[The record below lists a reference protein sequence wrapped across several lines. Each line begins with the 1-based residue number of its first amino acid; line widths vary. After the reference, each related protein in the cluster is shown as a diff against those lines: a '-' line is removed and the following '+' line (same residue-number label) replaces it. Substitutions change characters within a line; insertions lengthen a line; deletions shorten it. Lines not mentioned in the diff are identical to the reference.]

1 MNRMII
7 AMVVASILALYL
19 TVLNVKHPLIGMDVV
34 ENKNGDVIV
43 NDIYEFGWAKK
54 HDIHINDQVLK
65 VDGKPPLSHFT
76 VRKYKTIEQ
85 AKTITIQRENQIQTF
100 TIDYKSNE
108 TEQWLYYIALPTGFF
123 LFAIS
128 LSIFLLRLRPHDK
141 SATVLIY
148 FLLLIGL
155 CYISASLSAKY
166 ALFGRQMF
174 NGIFLIL
181 PAVFLHF
188 VYHYFEKEKKVWFA
202 KKTVFSLY
210 GFNFLMFVVSL
221 VSLSFRSISEA
232 EVLLTTFFT
241 NMVIILAL
249 LGKGFVYLKKDEQ
262 QHTVKGLLLAIGL
275 SAAPFVLFY
284 SLPFLIIGKW
294 VLPAELTVTSLFV
307 LPSVFLYLICTD
319 RLFRLRFS
327 INRFVYYAFL
337 SLFPAFLVTLL
348 YAKFV
353 NEVRRLVE
361 LALLFLLIYVI
372 NILALYLKGCFDRT
386 LRTKLYVQKD
396 FYQESI
402 YRIGETLK
410 KQRNM
415 QELIQCLEKEVR
427 EVLDIEN
434 LAFVQ
439 LAVKNMQAPFHCDEK
454 EWMKLTKKMD
464 GQPLS
469 IGKIIENQSLFAVL
483 IGWFR
488 QIPLILVGKKKRP
501 IPFRA
506 EQKDWLS
513 TIVYY
518 ASITIENMLKV
529 EDLIKELDNLKER
542 SNSVWLTRLIF
553 QWSEKERRKLAIDLH
568 DTILQDLIVLK
579 RKVESLRF
587 QDIHMEEMKKQ
598 LNEIEEEIVDMID
611 VTREICHELRP
622 PFLSQIGLKEA
633 IVQLIQRFQLRANIK
648 IEWNVHLSA
657 KLEEER
663 ELAIYRIIQELLN
676 NALKHSQASHIQLTL
691 EAQNEEVQLHYVD
704 NGIGVHMEKLN
715 HCDGK
720 LGLFGIKERVQGLG
734 GTCEMMSQLDKGLDI
749 RITIPL

>member
-1 MNRMII
+1 MSRMVIVMI
-7 AMVVASILALYL
+7 VASILAIYL
-19 TVLNVKHPLIGMDVV
+19 TILNVKYPLIGIDVV
-34 ENKNGDVIV
+34 ENKNGDIIV
-43 NDIYEFGWAKK
+43 NDIYEFGWAEKQN
-54 HDIHINDQVLK
+54 IHVNDQVLK
-65 VDGKPPLSHFT
+65 VDGEPPLSHFT

-85 AKTITIQRENQIQTF
+85 AKTITIQRENQIQMLTV
-100 TIDYKSNE
+100 DYRSNGAK
-108 TEQWLYYIALPTGFF
+108 QWLYYIALPAVFF
-123 LFAIS
+123 LFTVS
-128 LSIFLLRLRPHDK
+128 LSIFLLRLRPDDK

-188 VYHYFEKEKKVWFA
+188 VHHYFEKEKKVWFA
-202 KKTVFSLY
+202 KKIVFSLY
-210 GFNFLMFVVSL
+210 GFNLVMFVASL
-221 VSLSFRSISEA
+221 ISLSFRSISEA
-232 EVLLTTFFT
+232 EVLLATFFI

-249 LGKGFVYLKKDEQ
+249 LGKGLVYLKKDEQ
-262 QHTVKGLLLAIGL
+262 QNTVKGLLLAIGL

-284 SLPFLIIGKW
+284 SLPVLIIGKW

-307 LPSVFLYLICTD
+307 LPSVFLYLIGTD
-319 RLFRLRFS
+319 QLFRLQFS

-337 SLFPAFLVTLL
+337 SLLPAFLVTLL

-353 NEVRRLVE
+353 NEARRLVE
-361 LALLFLLIYVI
+361 LALLFLLIYII
-372 NILALYLKGCFDRT
+372 NILALYLKECFDRT
-386 LRTKLYVQKD
+386 LRAKLYVQKD

-410 KQRNM
+410 KQKNM
-415 QELIQCLEKEVR
+415 QEVIQCLEKEVR

-454 EWMKLTKKMD
+454 EWMKLIKKMD
-464 GQPLS
+464 GHPLS
-469 IGKIIENQSLFAVL
+469 IGKIIENKRLFAVFVGL
-483 IGWFR
+483 FR
-488 QIPLILVGKKKRP
+488 QSPLLLIGKKKRP
-501 IPFRA
+501 IPFRT

-518 ASITIENMLKV
+518 AGITIENMLKV
-529 EDLIKELDNLKER
+529 EDFIKELDSLKER

-553 QWSEKERRKLAIDLH
+553 RWSEKERRKLAIDLH

-587 QDIHMEEMKKQ
+587 QNMRMEEMKKQ
-598 LNEIEEEIVDMID
+598 LNTIEEEIVDMID
-611 VTREICHELRP
+611 LTREICHELRP

-648 IEWNVHLSA
+648 VKWHIHLSI
-657 KLEEER
+657 KLDEER
-663 ELAIYRIIQELLN
+663 ELAVYRIIQELLN

-691 EAQNEEVQLHYVD
+691 EAQNEEVQLHYAD
-704 NGIGVHMEKLN
+704 NGIGIDMEKLN

-734 GTCEMMSQLDKGLDI
+734 GTCEMTSQLGEGLDI
-749 RITIPL
+749 WITIPL